1 MEQNTES
8 NNPVNPRRKKK
19 TKMQIFKETQLP
31 LLIIGIALILI
42 IIFITGSITRAIQK
56 NKAEK
61 EASIAASIALAEEKA
76 RLDEESAKLLKQ
88 AEELATGFD
97 YEGAITTLKSFS
109 GNMSDYPALYDKLTT
124 YESAFSNTV
133 EWNDPNQIP
142 NLSFQLLIADPERGF
157 SNETYGYSINRNFI
171 TTDEFSKILQ
181 QLYDNGYILVDYND
195 FIETETSQD
204 GLVVYNSKSLRLP
217 NGKKPIMLTQTNV
230 NYNYYLID
238 SNNDKVADA
247 NGCGFASKLIWNGSK
262 FTCEMVDSNGNIITG
277 DFDMV
282 PILEAFIAKHPDFSY
297 KGARATLAL
306 TGYNGLFGYRTH
318 AGAVDYFGSEAYNL
332 AVQEAT
338 NVANALRECGYT
350 LACYTYENISYDSSS
365 LTEIQTDLTAW
376 FNEVTPII
384 GQVDTL
390 VYAQLADI
398 TTDHTYS
405 GEKYETLQNLG
416 FRYYS
421 GFCTE
426 GTPWATITAQYVRQG
441 RIMVTGANLAHHA
454 DWFTNLFDPSS
465 VMNSTRGDVP
475 Q

>member
-171 TTDEFSKILQ
+171 TTGEFSKILQ
-181 QLYDNGYILVDYND
+181 QLYDNNYMLVSVRDLVE
-195 FIETETSQD
+195 ETPEGKFAS
-204 GLVVYNSKSLRLP
+204 GKISLP
-217 NGKKPIMLTQTNV
+217 VGKKPIVLSQV
-230 NYNYYLID
+230 AANYFTYMTDGNEDGLP
-238 SNNDKVADA
+238 DA
-247 NGCGFASKLIWNGSK
+247 EGDGFPY
-262 FTCEMVDSNGNIITG
+262 C
-277 DFDMV
+277 
-282 PILEAFIAKHPDFSY
+282 
-297 KGARATLAL
+297 LAL
-306 TGYNGLFGYRTH
+306 DEEGNFISKMI
-318 AGAVDYFGSEAYNL
+318 GADG
-332 AVQEAT
+332 
-338 NVANALRECGYT
+338 
-350 LACYTYENISYDSSS
+350 
-365 LTEIQTDLTAW
+365 
-376 FNEVTPII
+376 NEVTGNLDLSPFWKPLLRSIPTSPIRV
-384 GQVDTL
+384 QER
-390 VYAQLADI
+390 
-398 TTDHTYS
+398 S
-405 GEKYETLQNLG
+405 W
-416 FRYYS
+416 
-421 GFCTE
+421 
-426 GTPWATITAQYVRQG
+426 P
-441 RIMVTGANLAHHA
+441 
-454 DWFTNLFDPSS
+454 
-465 VMNSTRGDVP
+465 
-475 Q
+475 